1 MDVVSIDVVV
11 EDIKELLVKV
21 CEKCEVVLQWL
32 SSHVGVKGNEWAD
45 VEAGSTRE
53 EDQKS
58 IGIHFESV
66 KGYIRRRVK
75 YGPKLEVRLKEA
87 YGRKIDRVN

>member
-32 SSHVGVKGNEWAD
+32 PSHVGVKRNEWVD
-45 VEAGSTRE
+45 VEAGSARE
-53 EDQKS
+53 E
-58 IGIHFESV
+58 G
-66 KGYIRRRVK
+66 
-75 YGPKLEVRLKEA
+75 
-87 YGRKIDRVN
+87 